1 MKNLTKLTGIGFLL
15 MLVCLTANAQ
25 NPDLSKIGTKLN
37 FSFADKQP
45 VKDVRANLRTQMLSR
60 PKAIQKPTQFSIKAL
75 PINDSALSILPQ
87 LIGKTVDV
95 KYLVANRLTGDRI
108 LGLSYSAQI
117 VSQYIELEKEYTS
130 RLSTAKPEEKQ
141 KLTLQWG
148 QITKEAIN
156 QFSKAGLTVSPLTL
170 NNWVNIF
177 KKTGF
182 NQTFTGTF
190 KKALPVTDTK
200 IYGPAGTV
208 TASRTTE
215 WLLAF
220 PAKIGGIIS
229 DTIKAGLSDLCSKPL
244 ASGDFKKEWK
254 ASYDYN
260 VNIPYWCPTW
270 SDWTRTCRGNVT
282 LFTFS
287 LTLGI
292 DIGYNITCCGGSC
305 WATGSISAC
314 AGALGYNACVNCT
327 AGGTAVVGVGKSTSA
342 GSCTYGIGL
351 NVSVNCSILGI
362 NIIEANYPIWGYT
375 VTAPCPPAG
384 FHCN

>member
-1 MKNLTKLTGIGFLL
+1 MKNLTKLSGIGFLL
-15 MLVCLTANAQ
+15 MLVCLTVNAQ

-37 FSFADKQP
+37 FSFVDKQP
-45 VKDVRANLRTQMLSR
+45 VKDVKANLRTQMLLR
-60 PKAIQKPTQFSIKAL
+60 PKAIQKPTQFSIRAL
-75 PINDSALSILPQ
+75 PINDSTIGVVAQ
-87 LIGKTVDV
+87 LIGKKVDA
-95 KYLVANRLTGDRI
+95 KYLVDRRLTSERI
-108 LGLSYSAQI
+108 LGISYSAQI
-117 VSQYIELEKEYTS
+117 VSQYIELEKEYES
-130 RLSTAKPEEKQ
+130 RLSIAKTFERL
-141 KLTLQWG
+141 KLTEQWD

-156 QFSKAGLTVSPLTL
+156 QFSKAGLTVSTQSL
-170 NNWVNIF
+170 NSWVSLF
-177 KKTGF
+177 KKTGLDLRV
-182 NQTFTGTF
+182 NGTY
-190 KKALPVTDTK
+190 KKVSPVTDSK
-200 IYGPAGTV
+200 ILGYAASV

-215 WLLAF
+215 WLLAI
-220 PAKIGGIIS
+220 PTALGGVIS

-244 ASGDFKKEWK
+244 ASGDFNKEWK

-260 VNIPYWCPTW
+260 VNITYWCPTW
-270 SDWTRTCRGNVT
+270 SNWTRTCRGNVT

-287 LTLGI
+287 LSLGI

-305 WATGSISAC
+305 WATGSITAC